1 MKFRRFVNKSN
12 NINKKIKWGFDML
25 VISIL
30 IFNRLLEDLKYVEF
44 FTQIL
49 KIKNKINS

>member
-1 MKFRRFVNKSN
+1 MKFRRLVNKSK
-12 NINKKIKWGFDML
+12 NIKKKIKWSFDML

-30 IFNRLLEDLKYVEF
+30 IFNRLLQGLKYVEF
-44 FTQIL
+44 FTQIP